1 MVGAAQSGRLSP
13 AFPRSAAVNVFLGV
27 QSVDESDPAF
37 RNGIVHYAL
46 ECHSERFADAFNE

>member
-1 MVGAAQSGRLSP
+1 MVRAALGQSGRLSP

-46 ECHSERFADAFNE
+46 ECHSE